1 MDATTKVLDGYL
13 RKAVNPG
20 NADLDVSALD
30 QFCMTIKNDP
40 KLMALAPQL
49 LAVRIQSG
57 NSREALLALEAL
69 EECMETCG
77 REFRSEINKFR
88 FLNELI
94 KLVSKKFDGDRT
106 PREVSERILNILL
119 TWTTKYDNCAKIQEA
134 YKLLKTQGIEHH
146 PQQNVV
152 LKTAPKAA
160 TDANRGSLDEKEF
173 AKLRQLINSSKQED
187 RDKANL
193 LIQNFYRDDER
204 RTQMKHRRLAEVQ
217 KAAENTKLL
226 DDMLSQYRQGETTED
241 ELAIY
246 RQIYES
252 CEGMHPTIVKLAED
266 TQHSEGMLEKIFEVN
281 DSLTQVMDRYRQ
293 LILHQAPSND
303 QPAASTAS
311 VNSPSASSTHSKT
324 TSASM
329 NITGSDPLD
338 TLFDISTIPTAS
350 SEPARSVFEDLSDI
364 FSATTVSP
372 STASIAAN
380 GIDSVS
386 APATACSVQSDT
398 ILTPLVVNSNGTTGI
413 GGEVP
418 RLMQLAAGSGQ
429 NNNKYAELKNLK
441 PALDPTLVNGNGI
454 ASKKPSSTGTNSTKL
469 DSSSTGKSI
478 LDLDFLVSGI
488 KSTLLA
494 GPSATPAEEIPPPT
508 PEQPLPAI
516 DDDDKVLSLSTPV
529 AENIPEPSFPTP
541 SAVVATPKPEFKS
554 LAEIVIDLDNIQPSQ
569 EPSRTVL
576 DDKAGLQ
583 ITLNF
588 AADHPRPDVT
598 VIVISTINQGRDPIP
613 SFHFDASVR
622 KPCKLRL
629 LDASGASLPGT
640 KPFRPP
646 ADGVTQVL
654 LLANPSGEPVD
665 LTCILTYCVG
675 DDPDPVKESIV
686 MKDVPFVRD

>member
-1 MDATTKVLDGYL
+1 MDVTTKVLDGYL

-49 LAVRIQSG
+49 LATRIQSG

-160 TDANRGSLDEKEF
+160 TDTNRGSLDEKEF

-281 DSLTQVMDRYRQ
+281 DSLTQVMDKYRQ
-293 LILHQAPSND
+293 LILHQAPSHD

-311 VNSPSASSTHSKT
+311 VNSPSSSSTHSKT

-350 SEPARSVFEDLSDI
+350 SEPGRSVFEDLSDI

-386 APATACSVQSDT
+386 ASAAAGSVQSDT
-398 ILTPLVVNSNGTTGI
+398 ILTPLVVNSNGMLTGS
-413 GGEVP
+413 GAEVP

-429 NNNKYAELKNLK
+429 NNNKYAEFKNLK

-478 LDLDFLVSGI
+478 PDLDFLVSGI

-494 GPSATPAEEIPPPT
+494 GPTATPAEEIPPPA
-508 PEQPLPAI
+508 PEEPLPVV

-541 SAVVATPKPEFKS
+541 SAPKPEFKS

-629 LDASGASLPGT
+629 LDPSGASLPGT

-686 MKDVPFVRD
+686 MRDVPFVRD